1 MAVWNIQVREQC
13 LNWDSMKD
21 FINVLFWQIFKWE
34 EIQQAVLAGND
45 TFLQKTPLKTEK
57 ES

>member
-1 MAVWNIQVREQC
+1 MWNIQVREQW

-45 TFLQKTPLKTEK
+45 TFLQKTSLKTEK